1 MEHAHAGDEP
11 IRFAGSELGA
21 YRHICAF
28 FHDKE
33 EESRVLLPFIREGL
47 ERGDKAMHIVD
58 PVTCRQYV
66 TDLETQG
73 LAITD
78 AERRGQFEVRGWDDF
93 YLPCGSFDQER
104 MLVTIEQALTGAR
117 RAGFPRTRAICHME
131 WALEDRPGVEQV
143 IEYEARANL
152 MWAHVRDPVICV
164 YDLSRF
170 SGGVVMGVLRAHP
183 MILIGQILQEN
194 PFYLPP
200 EEYLD
205 ELRSRRHERSSRGN
219 QTASELH

>member
-1 MEHAHAGDEP
+1 MSDEP
-11 IRFAGSELGA
+11 IRFAGSELGV

-28 FHDKE
+28 FHDKQ
-33 EESRVLLPFIREGL
+33 EESSVLLPFIKEGL

-58 PVTCRQYV
+58 PVTCRQHV
-66 TDLETQG
+66 TDLESQG

-78 AERRGQFEVRGWDDF
+78 AERRGQFEVHGWDDF
-93 YLPCGSFDQER
+93 YLPSGSFDQER
-104 MLVTIEQALTGAR
+104 MLVTIERTLTGAKR
-117 RAGFPRTRAICHME
+117 DGFPQTRAICHME

-143 IEYEARANL
+143 VEYEARANL
-152 MWAHVRDPVICV
+152 MWTRIRDPVICV

-183 MILIGQILQEN
+183 MILIGHILQEN

-205 ELRSRRHERSSRGN
+205 ELRSRRHGRSSRGD